1 MENNTIATNIADILV
16 IGSGPAGYTAAIYAA
31 RAGRTTHLITGAQQG
46 GQLTI
51 TSSIENY
58 PGFASSISGPEL
70 MEQMRQQVAS
80 IGVKIICDTIAS
92 VDFPVSINFSNE
104 FFRAIGESGAVYK
117 GKSIIIATG
126 AGASWLGIPGENEY
140 RGRGVSACA
149 TCDGFFF
156 RDKDVAVVGGGNV
169 AVEEAIFLTNFAKS
183 VTLVHR
189 RDELRAEKI
198 MQKRLFENPKVN
210 IVWDTVVSE
219 IEGDGN
225 KVTKLKLRDT
235 KTNEISYKEI
245 DGVFV
250 AIGHQPNTTPFKG
263 KIDLDASGYIITK
276 VGTVKTSVEGVFA
289 AGDVCDPIYRQAI
302 TSAGQGCMAAIEAD
316 KYLASKGI

>member
-1 MENNTIATNIADILV
+1 METTNIADVLV

-31 RAGRTTHLITGAQQG
+31 RAGRVTHLITGAQQG
-46 GQLTI
+46 GQLMI

-70 MEQMRQQVAS
+70 MEQMRQQVES
-80 IGVKIICDTIAS
+80 MGVKIICDTVAS
-92 VDFPVSINFSNE
+92 VNFPALTDFSSELFKAV
-104 FFRAIGESGAVYK
+104 GESSAVYESK
-117 GKSIIIATG
+117 TVIIATG
-126 AGASWLGIPGENEY
+126 AGARWLGIPGESEY

-156 RDKDVAVVGGGNV
+156 RNKDVAVVGGGNV

-183 VTLVHR
+183 VTLIHR
-189 RDELRAEKI
+189 RDALRAEKI
-198 MQKRLFENPKVN
+198 MQERLFENPKVSV
-210 IVWDTVVSE
+210 VWDTVLSE

-225 KVTKLKLRDT
+225 KVTRLKLRDT
-235 KTNEISYKEI
+235 KTNEVSYKVI
-245 DGVFV
+245 DGVFI
-250 AIGHQPNTTPFKG
+250 AIGHQPNTTIFKG
-263 KIDLDASGYIITK
+263 KIDLDAAGYIVTK
-276 VGTVKTSVEGVFA
+276 SSTVKTSVDGVFA

-316 KYLASKGI
+316 RFLASKGI